1 MGDFNINLLEEND
14 TKANCYLNNYF
25 ENNFVPCI
33 TLPTRITHHSATLID
48 HIFIKTP
55 KKLLQNKCSSGNL
68 IADIADHLPNFA
80 FLDIKTQSIKNR
92 PYIRLFTP
100 SKINHF
106 NDNLMS
112 ENPLINPNELTDSNS
127 SFTTFS
133 TNYLALFDKYFPF
146 VRISRKAF
154 KDKPHI
160 TSGIKVSIK
169 MRNKLY
175 KKYLDNPTDV
185 NKAAWKRF
193 RNKTNDTIKKAEALY
208 YRKRLTEHNNSSK
221 TLWNTFGKIL
231 NSKKIKHNKMG
242 SINSNGI
249 KQNDPQSISETF
261 NKFFSEIGGKLAN
274 KFTNDNSDFKN
285 YLGTPTAESLILSNT
300 SQSEILETIKK
311 LKNTNSTG
319 YDGFSTKF
327 VKLSAPL
334 LAPALEQLFN
344 LTISTGVY
352 PDNLKIAKVIPIFKK
367 GNSTSVNNYRP
378 ISILSPINKIFEKIL
393 YARLM
398 TYIDRSKLL
407 YKYQFGFRKNHS
419 TEQALIEL
427 VDQIR
432 LNTGKNQMTC
442 GIFIDL
448 SKAFDT
454 VNHQILIDKLEHYGI
469 RGIALEVFK
478 SYLRNRKQYVNIDNC
493 KSKTLQMSHGVPQGS
508 VLGPLLFLLFIND
521 LPKCC
526 PNGKVRLFA
535 DDTTIFFHSNSVNDI
550 SLIGKSIMIQLTAW
564 FNANKLTL
572 NSEKSSFTIFRSSR
586 KTILNLPNKIEFL
599 NQHIE
604 RASHNKFLGV
614 ILDENL
620 TWNNHINELSSKLK
634 RLFHIFYNIRN
645 YLRKDNITTIYYALI
660 YSRIKYGISVYGQAC
675 DSKLK
680 KIQTIQNKLLKVLSS
695 KNYQFS
701 TDMLHNEFDILK
713 IKDIIKQETITFVHK
728 FSSNSLPPVF
738 DDYFETLASNHN
750 RNTRHGSHLL
760 KIINHT
766 TNFSAASMKIQGA
779 KVWNRLD
786 NNLKVITN
794 LKNFRNKFKYSR
806 LPYENTQ
813 VL

>member
-1 MGDFNINLLEEND
+1 
-14 TKANCYLNNYF
+14 
-25 ENNFVPCI
+25 
-33 TLPTRITHHSATLID
+33 
-48 HIFIKTP
+48 
-55 KKLLQNKCSSGNL
+55 
-68 IADIADHLPNFA
+68 
-80 FLDIKTQSIKNR
+80 
-92 PYIRLFTP
+92 
-100 SKINHF
+100 
-106 NDNLMS
+106 
-112 ENPLINPNELTDSNS
+112 
-127 SFTTFS
+127 
-133 TNYLALFDKYFPF
+133 
-146 VRISRKAF
+146 
-154 KDKPHI
+154 
-160 TSGIKVSIK
+160 
-169 MRNKLY
+169 
-175 KKYLDNPTDV
+175 
-185 NKAAWKRF
+185 
-193 RNKTNDTIKKAEALY
+193 
-208 YRKRLTEHNNSSK
+208 
-221 TLWNTFGKIL
+221 
-231 NSKKIKHNKMG
+231 
-242 SINSNGI
+242 
-249 KQNDPQSISETF
+249 
-261 NKFFSEIGGKLAN
+261 
-274 KFTNDNSDFKN
+274 
-285 YLGTPTAESLILSNT
+285 
-300 SQSEILETIKK
+300 
-311 LKNTNSTG
+311 
-319 YDGFSTKF
+319 
-327 VKLSAPL
+327 
-334 LAPALEQLFN
+334 
-344 LTISTGVY
+344 
-352 PDNLKIAKVIPIFKK
+352 
-367 GNSTSVNNYRP
+367 
-378 ISILSPINKIFEKIL
+378 
-393 YARLM
+393 
-398 TYIDRSKLL
+398 
-407 YKYQFGFRKNHS
+407 
-419 TEQALIEL
+419 
-427 VDQIR
+427 
-432 LNTGKNQMTC
+432 
-442 GIFIDL
+442 
-448 SKAFDT
+448 
-454 VNHQILIDKLEHYGI
+454 
-469 RGIALEVFK
+469 
-478 SYLRNRKQYVNIDNC
+478 
-493 KSKTLQMSHGVPQGS
+493 MSHGVPQGS

-572 NSEKSSFTIFRSSR
+572 NSEKSSFTIFKSSR
-586 KTILNLPNKIEFL
+586 KTIPNLPNKIEFL

-675 DSKLK
+675 DSKFK
-680 KIQTIQNKLLKVLSS
+680 KIQTLQNKLLKVLSS

-786 NNLKVITN
+786 TNLKVITN